1 MARTSDTTN
10 GGSQN
15 FETVIGLGERSIM
28 KSPYPELRRQ
38 LNEAERFRSLLN
50 QIGEMIF
57 VLSLP
62 DCRIVDVNET
72 AARLL
77 RCEKRAL
84 IGKLFFE
91 LVVEVPQP
99 LHLRTALT
107 ARDDDTEPA
116 PEIVQTQLAY
126 HADRPVIVE
135 VSLRRRQFDNADYG
149 IVVARD
155 VGAQIMAEQ
164 VANRAN
170 QRLVDAIESLPDA
183 FAIYDAD
190 DRLALY
196 NSTYLETYEMSRQAI
211 QLGRTFEEILRAGV
225 ERGQYPQAIGREEE
239 WVAERMAIHRDPH
252 GEFELEL
259 SNGRWVL
266 VRERRTQHGETVGER
281 TDITELKH
289 REHALI
295 AANRRIEEQAD
306 DLRRFA
312 DDLRAAHDRA
322 DTARKAAEGANRAKS
337 NFLAMM
343 SHELRTPLNAI
354 IGFAEMMTQG
364 YFGALGNPHYEDYAS
379 SIRDSGQHL
388 LSIINSILDLAK
400 MEAGKYA
407 VQDDAIDVADVI
419 ARTFVLLR
427 PTAAQRGVEMVQCV
441 DPGLPTLTAD
451 RGLVDLILTNL
462 TSNAVKFTPDG
473 GKVSV
478 AARRNRQRGVEI
490 VVADTGIG
498 MAADDILRALRPFEQ
513 VDQSMSR
520 RFSGTGLGLPL
531 VHFAVTLHGGTLGV
545 ESEPGRGT
553 RFTVAFPP
561 ERVPVQAATGG
572 PDNAGASGWPSDGC
586 AGRRCLCNEALGME
600 WPVPPRT
607 ASVG

>member
-1 MARTSDTTN
+1 MARASDTIN
-10 GGSQN
+10 GDPMD
-15 FETVIGLGERSIM
+15 FETVIGLGERPIM
-28 KSPYPELRRQ
+28 KSHYPELRRQ
-38 LNEAERFRSLLN
+38 LNELERFRSLLN

-62 DCRIVDVNET
+62 DCRIVDINDT
-72 AARLL
+72 TARLL
-77 RCEKRAL
+77 CCEKGAL
-84 IGKLFFE
+84 IGKLFFG
-91 LVVEVPQP
+91 LVAEVPQT
-99 LHLRTALT
+99 LHLQTAL
-107 ARDDDTEPA
+107 AGRDDDTELS
-116 PEIVQTQLAY
+116 PEIVQTRLAY
-126 HADRPVIVE
+126 HVDRPVIVE
-135 VSLRRRQFDNADYG
+135 LSLRRRQFDSADYG

-155 VGAQIMAEQ
+155 VGAQLMAEQ

-196 NSTYLETYEMSRQAI
+196 NSKYLETYEKSRQAI

-225 ERGQYPQAIGREEE
+225 ERGQYPQAIGREEA

-312 DDLRAAHDRA
+312 DDLREAHDRA
-322 DTARKAAEGANRAKS
+322 DAAREVAESANRAKS

-354 IGFAEMMTQG
+354 IGFAEMMTEG
-364 YFGALGNPHYEDYAS
+364 HFGALGNPHYEDYAA

-400 MEAGKYA
+400 MEAGRYD

-419 ARTFVLLR
+419 ARTFVLLK
-427 PTAAQRGVEMVQCV
+427 PTAAQRGVEMVRCV
-441 DPGLPTLTAD
+441 DPGLPILTAD
-451 RGLVDLILTNL
+451 QGLVDLVLTNL
-462 TSNAVKFTPDG
+462 ASNAVKFTPCG
-473 GKVSV
+473 GKVSI

-498 MAADDILRALRPFEQ
+498 MAADDIVRAMRPFEQ

-545 ESEPGRGT
+545 ESEPGQGT

-561 ERVPVQAATGG
+561 ERVSAQTATDGLGDADNSGG
-572 PDNAGASGWPSDGC
+572 PSAGC
-586 AGRRCLCNEALGME
+586 AGRRCPCNEALGME
-600 WPVPPRT
+600 WPVPPR
-607 ASVG
+607 AVCSG